1 MDFKKLFETTWQKAL
16 SFTGPLILLT
26 FVYSVVVV
34 FSFGIMAPVTTAGY
48 MRSLLRVLREGRS
61 PEVKDLFS
69 EMSLFLPLT
78 LFFLLAIIAAS
89 IGFMFM
95 VLPGFLVIGFLAFA
109 ALYMI
114 PLMLDRGLGVSDALQ
129 ESWEM
134 AVRDPLMDQII
145 VVVVYLAL
153 TSLGGSVPFGVV
165 ITQPFATLLILG
177 AYEKRGGGP
186 VYGPMG
192 PPPPPID

>member
-1 MDFKKLFETTWQKAL
+1 MDFKKLFETTWQTTL
-16 SFTGPLILLT
+16 SFIGPMILLT
-26 FVYSVVVV
+26 LVYTIVIV
-34 FSFGIMAPVTTAGY
+34 FSFGIMAPVATAGY

-61 PEVKDLFS
+61 PELKDIFS
-69 EMSLFLPLT
+69 EMSLFLPLS
-78 LFFLLAIIAAS
+78 LFFLMALIATS
-89 IGFMFM
+89 IGFMFL

-114 PLMLDRGLGVSDALQ
+114 PLMLDRGLGLFDALQ
-129 ESWEM
+129 ESWDM

-145 VVVVYLAL
+145 VVVVYLAI
-153 TSLGGSVPFGVV
+153 TALGGSVPFGVL
-165 ITQPFATLLILG
+165 ITQPFATLFILR

-192 PPPPPID
+192 PPPPPMD